1 MEKGLKITLCVL
13 CLLLLS
19 AQRYALK
26 QARAE
31 RDRYQNNTYIL
42 MDSVQT
48 FKTKAGY
55 SAAKVGQL
63 ELTLKELKQ
72 LKADDEKLIKE
83 LKGKKDLVHYI
94 TNDIV
99 TEVPVTTEVHDTIV
113 KRDSVY
119 IPAKCIE
126 WSDPWASLS
135 GCFVGDDFTGKILV
149 RESLVIT
156 EVVKRKRFL
165 GFLWKTKKIKHDDWN
180 VVSKN
185 PHTEIVDYQVV
196 KIKE

>member
-1 MEKGLKITLCVL
+1 MEKGLKLAVVLLCAS
-13 CLLLLS
+13 LLFT
-19 AQRYALK
+19 QHCIIKRTK
-26 QARAE
+26 AE
-31 RDRYQNNTYIL
+31 RDRYKTNTEVLI
-42 MDSVQT
+42 DSVQT

-63 ELTLKELKQ
+63 ELTLKELKR
-72 LKADDEKLIKE
+72 LKSDDEKLIKE

-119 IPAKCIE
+119 IPAKCID

-135 GCFVGDDFTGKILV
+135 GCFVGDDFSGRILV

-165 GFLWKTKKIKHDDWN
+165 GFLWKTRKIKHDDWN

-196 KIKE
+196 KVKY